1 MHSLSPILK
10 TVEVTLC
17 IQTYR
22 NEKKTKQKNIRKT
35 VKSYIFPHGNC
46 AIKNILENRNYNYNY
61 NFYSQSI
68 LILEEYLEKG

>member
-10 TVEVTLC
+10 TDEVTLC

-22 NEKKTKQKNIRKT
+22 NEKKKNIRKT

-61 NFYSQSI
+61 NFYPQSI
-68 LILEEYLEKG
+68 LILEEYLQKG